1 MIVRYKNHIGLKGQI
16 SKFSRLKYE
25 KILIFAFLEVNL
37 FIYLFIYWSNGV
49 DKQLRL
55 KSL

>member
-16 SKFSRLKYE
+16 SKFSWLKYE